1 MDTTASPS
9 TPSPDAAPAID
20 AELIRLNLGALGEDA
35 AECLTFLTETFTQ
48 DTPDMLAQMRQSA
61 EQQDAEGLR
70 RSAHTLK
77 SSSATLGATRLSQLC
92 LTLETQARAGN
103 LSEALDLVHQAEVA
117 YEAAKIGLQTF
128 EW

>member
-1 MDTTASPS
+1 MDPSPS
-9 TPSPDAAPAID
+9 PVSPDTLPAID

-48 DTPDMLAQMRQSA
+48 DTPAMLAQMQQSA
-61 EQQDAEGLR
+61 AQQDADGLR

-77 SSSATLGATRLSQLC
+77 SSSATLGATRLSKLC
-92 LTLETQARAGN
+92 LLLETQARAGDF
-103 LSEALDLVHQAEVA
+103 SQAVELVQQAKSA
-117 YEAAKIGLQTF
+117 YEAAKIGLETF